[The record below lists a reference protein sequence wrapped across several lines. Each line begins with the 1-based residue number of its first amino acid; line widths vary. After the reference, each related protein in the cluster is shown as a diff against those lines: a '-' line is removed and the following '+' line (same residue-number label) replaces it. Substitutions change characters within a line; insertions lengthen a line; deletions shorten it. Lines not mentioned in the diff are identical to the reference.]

1 MEAAASAAA
10 PADVLAFWFGGDLDE
25 NYRTKW
31 FPSSDGDGSRQRA
44 ADERIAATFGATLRD
59 AERGALDAWAEA
71 SPEHAVAL
79 VVVLDQFSRHIYRH
93 DPDRDEKV
101 ARCDE
106 KAVGVVDACVTKRW
120 DARVAAPQQVFL
132 LMPYRHTQSSVA
144 RLRVAME
151 RLDARL
157 ASHASVGDLVEKFRK
172 TTLRC
177 LQDSEG
183 KTYADGDEI
192 LERSEFAVS
201 AATAR
206 TMRDT
211 PLYRTVVRFLQR
223 TLLGA
228 VDSSV
233 AERRRPRRKKETRSA
248 GSSSRSN
255 DDAAAAAAAAPRASS
270 GTTAATT
277 AATVVVEPKRRAP
290 VVPSLGISLSGG
302 VDSMVLATILKDI
315 ADGDQISGGGPFGAV
330 RRRRDAR

>member
-10 PADVLAFWFGGDLDE
+10 PEDVLAFWFGGDLDE

-31 FPSSDGDGSRQRA
+31 FPSSDGDGSRRRA

-157 ASHASVGDLVEKFRK
+157 AAHASVGDLVEKFRK

-183 KTYADGDEI
+183 KT
-192 LERSEFAVS
+192 LR
-201 AATAR
+201 
-206 TMRDT
+206 
-211 PLYRTVVRFLQR
+211 
-223 TLLGA
+223 
-228 VDSSV
+228 
-233 AERRRPRRKKETRSA
+233 
-248 GSSSRSN
+248 
-255 DDAAAAAAAAPRASS
+255 
-270 GTTAATT
+270 
-277 AATVVVEPKRRAP
+277 
-290 VVPSLGISLSGG
+290 
-302 VDSMVLATILKDI
+302 
-315 ADGDQISGGGPFGAV
+315 
-330 RRRRDAR
+330 RRRRDSRSGASSR